1 MARAA
6 HARVAF
12 ALRRGPARGGAARG
26 RGLPRGH
33 HRSRPPIDPVLRC
46 RTTTPGV
53 RRPPLVRRRVDGSP
67 DRDGKGGRR
76 PAVAAAV
83 RVPSGP
89 TGAVLAVE
97 AVARDRLP
105 ASIERDPA
113 VTVVEGG

>member
-26 RGLPRGH
+26 RGLPCGH
-33 HRSRPPIDPVLRC
+33 HGSRPPIDPVLRC
-46 RTTTPGV
+46 RTTTP
-53 RRPPLVRRRVDGSP
+53 
-67 DRDGKGGRR
+67 GGRR

-113 VTVVEGG
+113 VTVVEGGQR